1 MEEFLIITFESTNFA
16 MQTESVFKS
25 LEIKNQIIPTPREIT
40 LSCGLSIRTPFE
52 NYDKVVDLIDNNK
65 IRNKSLFRMKGSGIN
80 KTIEEI
86 KRG

>member
-1 MEEFLIITFESTNFA
+1 MDEFLVVTFDSTNYA
-16 MQTESVFKS
+16 MQTEAALKT

-52 NYDKVVDLIDNNK
+52 NFDKIVDLIEQEK
-65 IRNKSLFRMKGSGIN
+65 IRNKSLYKMKGSGIS

-86 KRG
+86 KR